1 MRQCTT
7 QPVQR
12 TWMVE
17 LRPDRSGPVLVCST
31 CPPPGIAPVR
41 AAAHSAVAHLAQHA
55 HRDALPAHL
64 RTCQCH
70 ARGCRWHPRH
80 RGCAGGIL
88 LVLVREHGGR
98 RWRLADTCAACAGAT
113 EHAAV
118 VPDTALQ
125 TLPSAFPPRRRRGP
139 GDLAEEV
146 RVREML
152 SYLAAALPPAAT
164 APTRL
169 LALQCALRSARSG
182 NVHIPTGLLH
192 GMRLGPDAAPC
203 QALESAGWLC
213 VQGLLPSSPR
223 QGFTARLLD
232 PTVHTQAPGRRSR
245 ARAADWA
252 LRVCSARQLRPLHMG
267 PRLLALVLSTHL
279 TARSTHAAAD
289 QEMLGRLSGLTAPEM
304 FDVLELLVDRRFL
317 GSWAFDAESGDVR
330 WVLRP
335 PARGRRV

>member
-152 SYLAAALPPAAT
+152 SYLAAALPRQPPHLPACLRCSAPCARPAAATYISPPVCCT
-164 APTRL
+164 ACDSAPMPLRVKHWSRQGGSASRVCCRAAHDRGSPRDYWIRPCTHRL
-169 LALQCALRSARSG
+169 LEGAAGPAQLTGRCASAQHVSSARS
-182 NVHIPTGLLH
+182 T
-192 GMRLGPDAAPC
+192 
-203 QALESAGWLC
+203 
-213 VQGLLPSSPR
+213 
-223 QGFTARLLD
+223 
-232 PTVHTQAPGRRSR
+232 
-245 ARAADWA
+245 WA
-252 LRVCSARQLRPLHMG
+252 LGCSRWYSARI
-267 PRLLALVLSTHL
+267 
-279 TARSTHAAAD
+279 
-289 QEMLGRLSGLTAPEM
+289 
-304 FDVLELLVDRRFL
+304 
-317 GSWAFDAESGDVR
+317 
-330 WVLRP
+330 
-335 PARGRRV
+335 